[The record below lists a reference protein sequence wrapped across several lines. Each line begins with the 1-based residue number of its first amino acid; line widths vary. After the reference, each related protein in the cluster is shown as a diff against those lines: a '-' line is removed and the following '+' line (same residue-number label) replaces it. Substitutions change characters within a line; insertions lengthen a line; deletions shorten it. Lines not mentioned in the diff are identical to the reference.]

1 MDFDM
6 ARGNVQARQDGTANP
21 AGLLR
26 PITLAEFVIC
36 TDPISR
42 ASEVMLGHL
51 EHECAWPRGGRAKV
65 AQDTW
70 GDMASES
77 VRPERGTKRQLEV
90 WICVYMF

>member
-1 MDFDM
+1 M
-6 ARGNVQARQDGTANP
+6 ARGNDQARQDGTAKP
-21 AGLLR
+21 AGPLR
-26 PITLAEFVIC
+26 PITPAEFVIG

-42 ASEVMLGHL
+42 ASEVMLGQL

-65 AQDTW
+65 AQDT
-70 GDMASES
+70 GDMTSES